1 MTFRNNM
8 ATQLT
13 TSQTYPTTILASI
26 QPHLLSQISM
36 QLKTIE
42 GITYFTPTA
51 GRFDLAIELKA
62 MEPKQVQ
69 DVVNK
74 VRSLSG
80 VTATRTY
87 TPIEGSA
94 TTKTVQ
100 ASDSLALILLQV
112 NEQAQ
117 KVLQS
122 LMQNQHIRNA
132 FAVQGEFD
140 ILATVYGKNTDE
152 IFSAVTKIGEI
163 DGVRTSE
170 TLVAYR
176 PTWA

>member
-1 MTFRNNM
+1 MVSQVT
-8 ATQLT
+8 TQLKNVQGIT
-13 TSQTYPTTILASI
+13 FAPTT
-26 QPHLLSQISM
+26 
-36 QLKTIE
+36 
-42 GITYFTPTA
+42 

-62 MEPKQVQ
+62 MEPAQVQ
-69 DVVNK
+69 DVVNQI
-74 VRSLSG
+74 RSLSG

-87 TPIEGSA
+87 TPIAGSA

-122 LMQNQHIRNA
+122 LKQNQHVRNS

-140 ILATVYGKNTDE
+140 VLATVYGKNTDE
-152 IFSAVTKIGEI
+152 TLSAVTKIGEI

>member
-1 MTFRNNM
+1 M
-8 ATQLT
+8 
-13 TSQTYPTTILASI
+13 
-26 QPHLLSQISM
+26 LSQIAK
-36 QLKTIE
+36 QLKTIQ
-42 GITYFTPTA
+42 GVTFYAPTT

-62 MEPKQVQ
+62 MAPQQVQ

-74 VRSLSG
+74 VRSLTG

-87 TPIEGSA
+87 TPFAGDA
-94 TTKTVQ
+94 TAKSVQ
-100 ASDSLALILLQV
+100 ASDSLALVLLQV

-117 KVLQS
+117 KVLKS
-122 LMQNQHIRNA
+122 LKQNQHIRNA

-140 ILATVYGKNTDE
+140 VLATVYGKNTDE
-152 IFSAVTKIGEI
+152 IFSAVTKIGEL

-170 TLVAYR
+170 TLLAYR

>member
-1 MTFRNNM
+1 M
-8 ATQLT
+8 
-13 TSQTYPTTILASI
+13 
-26 QPHLLSQISM
+26 LSQITK
-36 QLKTIE
+36 QLKNVE
-42 GITYFTPTA
+42 GITFYAPTT

-62 MEPKQVQ
+62 MSPQKVQ

-74 VRSLSG
+74 IRSFNG

-87 TPIEGSA
+87 TPIEGTA
-94 TTKTVQ
+94 TAKTVQ
-100 ASDSLALILLQV
+100 ASDSLALVLLQV

-122 LMQNQHIRNA
+122 LKQNSHVRNS
-132 FAVQGEFD
+132 FAVSGEFD
-140 ILATVYGKNTDE
+140 VLATVYGKNLDE
-152 IFSAVTKIGEI
+152 VFSTVTKIGEI

-176 PTWA
+176 PIWA

>member
-1 MTFRNNM
+1 M
-8 ATQLT
+8 
-13 TSQTYPTTILASI
+13 
-26 QPHLLSQISM
+26 LSQVTK
-36 QLKTIE
+36 QLKSVQ
-42 GITYFTPTA
+42 GITYYTPTA
-51 GRFDLAIELKA
+51 GRFDFAIELKA
-62 MEPKQVQ
+62 MSSKQVQ

-74 VRSLSG
+74 VRSLTG
-80 VTATRTY
+80 VTATRTI
-87 TPIEGSA
+87 TPFEGTA

-100 ASDSLALILLQV
+100 ATDSLALVLLQV

-122 LMQNQHIRNA
+122 LKQNSHVRNA

-140 ILATVYGKNTDE
+140 VLATVYGKNTDE
-152 IFSAVTKIGEI
+152 IFSTVTKIGEI
-163 DGVRTSE
+163 EGVRTSE